1 MPETLVRSLFDGP
14 IDVVGDTHGEIDAVR
29 ALLARLGYREEGR
42 HPAGRRLVFV
52 GDLTDRGPDSPAVV
66 SLVQHLVDDG
76 LAQCVLG
83 NHDLNLLLGA
93 RKHDN
98 HWFFGQEFHHDGMP
112 VPQVVVQD
120 ESIRQTILNFF
131 RRLPLVLERPGL
143 RVVHACYSASMVE
156 IARQATNVLELYHR
170 HDRLIEADVQT
181 LALDAI
187 DRELQFQNRN
197 PVKVLTSGL
206 ERRVPVPFTSSGK
219 TRHEERVPWWNDY
232 GDSAFCVFGHY
243 AALPGEPH
251 GRGPAIC
258 IDYGV
263 TRRHRERLEP
273 GFQGTYRGKLA
284 ALQVPEM
291 QIVFDDGRTTELHM

>member
-1 MPETLVRSLFDGP
+1 MQETLVRPLFDGP

-29 ALLARLGYREEGR
+29 DLLARLGYRDDGR

-52 GDLTDRGPDSPAVV
+52 GDLTDRGPDSPGVV
-66 SLVQHLVDDG
+66 SLVQQLVDGG

-83 NHDLNLLLGA
+83 NHDLNLLLGVQ
-93 RKHDN
+93 KYDN
-98 HWFFGQEFHHDGMP
+98 NWFFGQEFHHEGTL
-112 VPQVVVQD
+112 VPQAQVQD
-120 ESIRQTILNFF
+120 ASSRQAILDFF
-131 RRLPLVLERPGL
+131 RRVPLVLERPGF

-156 IARQATNVLELYHR
+156 IARQAADVLELYH
-170 HDRLIEADVQT
+170 HHVRLIEAEVQT

-232 GDSAFCVFGHY
+232 ADSTFCVFGHY

-251 GRGPAIC
+251 GRGRAIC

-284 ALQVPEM
+284 ALRVPEM
-291 QIVFDDGRTTELHM
+291 QIVFDDGTTPELHT